1 MNVSRASRFARGT
14 RRTTRRRDS
23 HVRSIL
29 WHARTFLK
37 IIEPFQEP
45 PEVPPC
51 LRKETTCAKR
61 MNLYPLFSFLIAKK
75 IVFDR
80 ILSACETD

>member
-29 WHARTFLK
+29 WHARTFFK

-51 LRKETTCAKR
+51 LRKETTCAKKNEFVSVL
-61 MNLYPLFSFLIAKK
+61 MNT
-75 IVFDR
+75 
-80 ILSACETD
+80 LSGIFF